1 MKTFTFSIIVFLLF
15 LLISFSS
22 HQQLEVFIVPHTH
35 DDPAWLETFMGYYT
49 TRVQYILTNTITD
62 LLQNPTH
69 KFIYVE
75 NSFFRYWWDQQ
86 NSTMQENVI
95 NLIKL
100 KQFEFVNGGYVMNDE
115 AVTNYDM
122 IINQMTIGHQWI
134 KENIGE
140 FAIPKIAFHIDPF
153 GSSNM
158 SPFLFSQMCFDAFVI
173 DRIPWDTKIDYMA
186 YKHMEFIW
194 RGSRNWGS
202 KNEMFTYVCPPI
214 LYETPIPF
222 NWEQLP
228 ELNPD
233 ITDENLVES
242 ADLLVSV
249 WKDRN
254 AGFLHNQSLFLFGG
268 DFEFHNPEKEFG
280 NMDKLLNYINSHQE
294 KYNVTAHY
302 SILSEYFE
310 SINKEQINYPILG
323 AQDFF
328 PYYFLPIPT
337 RSGWW
342 SGYFTSWP
350 LLKGLIRSSNAN
362 LFTIEFANT
371 IYNSKYRTT
380 TPLIQN
386 ILPLRNAVALTA
398 HHDAITG
405 TSPPDVNQEQYIDN
419 LISGSNI
426 GDKAFIISLQHGLTK
441 PGNQEPTLS
450 LNQTEM
456 EKVLSKNQT
465 VPIIVFNSLGWTFD
479 EQIISFNLS
488 LTNMDFE
495 IIGTDL
501 KPVESIYDKE
511 IGKLTFIGKV
521 PAIGFSTYFIQ
532 PKQSQT
538 NKIIKNI
545 IYPNEFNSQTYTIS
559 NKFYSITFSGETG
572 LVILVKNK
580 VTGGLFII
588 DNNIFRYSTDLS
600 GAYIFTPYEVAE
612 PYSSKVESI
621 TQITSELY
629 DEIHQVFAS
638 NLTQIWRLY
647 RTNNEDLGRFIEIE
661 HKLGPN
667 LEGNKEVVTRFIT
680 SIPSEGVFYQTNND
694 LEIMKRV
701 YNSSECITENYYPF
715 TGACWIEDSNQRL
728 TIITDRAHGIT
739 SIESGVIEVM
749 IARRT
754 LQDDFQGLNMPLE
767 DTTYY
772 KSKLWIMFDTIEESE
787 RSRHISSLLFNTPFK
802 LTYGISPNIGIN
814 EWMNSYLSETTTLCN
829 DLPRNIHLLSLIE
842 NEYSTK
848 QGILRLQH
856 LYEND
861 TDSEY
866 SKVVE
871 ISLNELFSCNL
882 NGFSPSNYQEQTLSL
897 LMTPNQCSTNQ
908 MKWNQNKELN
918 EESKSNSL
926 IMDFSDSQEETT
938 ISEANS
944 QNNLV
949 ESLHLFS
956 NENQKNSNSNSN
968 SINNLKQ
975 EENKE
980 NDENLNINSIAN
992 KMEEKEKEFQQ
1003 KEENLIK
1010 EKAKLEQEIEEY
1022 NQEFISKQ
1030 STMSNLSEQ
1039 IQILLKEK
1047 EAQKQILKHT
1057 EQEKEIL
1064 KNELEKI
1071 KNETSKNSSKRK
1083 KKSKSKKKRS
1093 NSHKLNSQDSSK
1105 KPKEE
1110 DHILFILK
1118 TGFYSTPDKLVILS
1132 SKSARK
1138 LRSLEETLPK
1148 FVIGKVTS
1156 VQNIKISNER
1166 NFLNL
1171 PVGSFVYEV
1180 DCEFPY
1186 SILPR
1191 NQ

>member
-214 LYETPIPF
+214 LYGTPVPF
-222 NWEQLP
+222 NWEHNP
-228 ELNPD
+228 ADNPD

-249 WKDRN
+249 WKDRSR
-254 AGFLHNQSLFLFGG
+254 GFLHNQLLFLFGD
-268 DFEFHNPEKEFG
+268 DFEFHYPEKEFG

-310 SINKEQINYPILG
+310 SINKEQVNFPILG
-323 AQDFF
+323 ADDFF
-328 PYYFLPIPT
+328 PYYLLDFPIENK
-337 RSGWW
+337 WW
-342 SGYFTSWP
+342 SGFFTSWP

-405 TSPPDVNQEQYIDN
+405 TSRPDVNQEQYIDN

-501 KPVESIYDKE
+501 NPVESIYDKE

-532 PKQSQT
+532 LKQSQT
-538 NKIIKNI
+538 NKIIKNV

-588 DNNIFRYSTDLS
+588 DNNIFRYSTYKS
-600 GAYIFTPYEVAE
+600 GAYIFDPSDYAE

-754 LQDDFQGLNMPLE
+754 LQDDGYGLGMPLE

-918 EESKSNSL
+918 EESKSNSN
-926 IMDFSDSQEETT
+926 ETENETIDT
-938 ISEANS
+938 ISIYPM
-944 QNNLV
+944 QIRTF
-949 ESLHLFS
+949 LF
-956 NENQKNSNSNSN
+956 
-968 SINNLKQ
+968 
-975 EENKE
+975 
-980 NDENLNINSIAN
+980 D
-992 KMEEKEKEFQQ
+992 
-1003 KEENLIK
+1003 
-1010 EKAKLEQEIEEY
+1010 Y
-1022 NQEFISKQ
+1022 
-1030 STMSNLSEQ
+1030 
-1039 IQILLKEK
+1039 
-1047 EAQKQILKHT
+1047 
-1057 EQEKEIL
+1057 
-1064 KNELEKI
+1064 
-1071 KNETSKNSSKRK
+1071 
-1083 KKSKSKKKRS
+1083 
-1093 NSHKLNSQDSSK
+1093 
-1105 KPKEE
+1105 
-1110 DHILFILK
+1110 
-1118 TGFYSTPDKLVILS
+1118 
-1132 SKSARK
+1132 
-1138 LRSLEETLPK
+1138 
-1148 FVIGKVTS
+1148 
-1156 VQNIKISNER
+1156 
-1166 NFLNL
+1166 
-1171 PVGSFVYEV
+1171 
-1180 DCEFPY
+1180 
-1186 SILPR
+1186 
-1191 NQ
+1191 